1 MKKSLKIIALI
12 LVGTL
17 CLTGCKAMQQLENF
31 KDLVYGDSNGT
42 TNPEEDANKVL
53 VDHTIMQDLEEVVEE
68 ILSGISAE
76 QSNGYPL
83 DENFF
88 AWFYGNYGEEIL
100 RQVAVHVATEESND
114 FWNTLT
120 GNTLHALWVYYCA
133 DTGMYPETL
142 MNVYAKDANGSD
154 IIIDFI
160 GDLNFDDDWPNIQD
174 LSGLGMDATDRM
186 NDALLSELTG
196 ADILMVNNEFTYG
209 EGGTPLEGK
218 AYTFQAHPDKVKW
231 LTNIGTDIVSLA
243 NNHVF
248 DYGPEGLMSTIEA
261 VESEGLPFVGAGEN
275 LDEAKKIVYFV
286 INGKKIAFTAATQI
300 ERTLNY
306 TKEATETTPG
316 VLKTLNA
323 DKYVEVLK
331 EARKNADFV
340 IAYVHWGTE
349 GSIYY
354 GYDQRNLADRFIEAG
369 VDVIIGGHTHCL
381 QGFEYRNGVP
391 VFYSLGNFWFDW
403 EEENSKATGV
413 AQLVIHPDGSFDCRF
428 IPCVYDEYATY
439 KLTVDSDIK
448 AAYEYMESISNKV
461 SLDDEGYWIK
471 ENENE

>member
-1 MKKSLKIIALI
+1 MMKKKFLGMAAFLLSLHAYATDDAAWMRYCTISPDGTQIAFS
-12 LVGTL
+12 
-17 CLTGCKAMQQLENF
+17 F
-31 KDLVYGDSNGT
+31 KGDIYTVPTSGGRASQIT
-42 TNPEEDANKVL
+42 TNPA
-53 VDHTIMQDLEEVVEE
+53 H
-68 ILSGISAE
+68 
-76 QSNGYPL
+76 
-83 DENFF
+83 
-88 AWFYGNYGEEIL
+88 
-100 RQVAVHVATEESND
+100 
-114 FWNTLT
+114 
-120 GNTLHALWVYYCA
+120 
-133 DTGMYPETL
+133 DTRPMW
-142 MNVYAKDANGSD
+142 S
-154 IIIDFI
+154 
-160 GDLNFDDDWPNIQD
+160 
-174 LSGLGMDATDRM
+174 
-186 NDALLSELTG
+186 
-196 ADILMVNNEFTYG
+196 
-209 EGGTPLEGK
+209 
-218 AYTFQAHPDKVKW
+218 PD
-231 LTNIGTDIVSLA
+231 
-243 NNHVF
+243 
-248 DYGPEGLMSTIEA
+248 
-261 VESEGLPFVGAGEN
+261 
-275 LDEAKKIVYFV
+275 
-286 INGKKIAFTAATQI
+286 GKKIAFTAATQI

-461 SLDDEGYWIK
+461 LLDDEGYWIK

>member
-1 MKKSLKIIALI
+1 MKKSLKLLAL
-12 LVGTL
+12 LLASTL
-17 CLTGCKAMQQLENF
+17 CLTGCETIAQLENL
-31 KDLVYGDSNGT
+31 KDLIYGTSSGDS
-42 TNPEEDANKVL
+42 EDEDDAKVL
-53 VDHTIMQDLEEVVEE
+53 EDMTIMTDLEDVVEFVLQN
-68 ILSGISAE
+68 INAE
-76 QSNGYPL
+76 QSKGYPM

-88 AWFYGNYGEEIL
+88 AWFYGQYGEDIL
-100 RQVAVHVATEESND
+100 REVAVRIGEEDAGD
-114 FWNTLT
+114 FWSDLT
-120 GNTLHALWVYYCA
+120 GNTLHVLWIYYCSE
-133 DTGMYPETL
+133 TGLYPETL
-142 MNVYAKDANGSD
+142 TNVYAKDANGSD
-154 IIIDFI
+154 IVIDFI

-174 LSGLGMDATDRM
+174 MNGLGLDATDRM
-186 NDALLSELTG
+186 NDELLRELTG

-218 AYTFQAHPDKVKW
+218 AYTFQAHPSKAKW
-231 LTNIGTDIVSLA
+231 LTAIGTDIVSLA

-261 VESEGLPFVGAGEN
+261 VEAEGLPFVGAGEN
-275 LDEAKKIVYFV
+275 LDEAKKIVYFI

-306 TKEATETTPG
+306 TKEATDTTPG

-323 DKYVEVLK
+323 AKYVEVLK
-331 EARKNADFV
+331 EARENADFV

-349 GSIYY
+349 GNIYF
-354 GYDQRNLADRFIEAG
+354 GYDQKNLATQFAAAG
-369 VDVIIGGHTHCL
+369 ADVIIGGHTHCL
-381 QGFEYRNGVP
+381 QGFEYRDGVP

-413 AQLVIHPDGSFDCRF
+413 AQVVIHPDGTFDCRF

-439 KLTVDSDIK
+439 KLTLEADIQ
-448 AAYEYMESISNKV
+448 AAYEYMESISNDV
-461 SLDDEGYWIK
+461 VLDENGYWIK